1 MSNVDQAKKQI
12 LVCTRLVSFLAYAPD
27 DQSQMQLV
35 AVVVVVAVLATVVVV
50 VVVARNFYSVGKF
63 FCQRFDLISQANIQM
78 GGRAMG
84 KLTSGRRAQLHLL
97 HRESD

>member
-35 AVVVVVAVLATVVVV
+35 AVVVVVVVLATVVVD
-50 VVVARNFYSVGKF
+50 VARNFYSVGKF
-63 FCQRFDLISQANIQM
+63 FCQRFDLISQANTHM
-78 GGRAMG
+78 GGKG
-84 KLTSGRRAQLHLL
+84 KGETDQREEALASSSTSGK
-97 HRESD
+97 

>member
-35 AVVVVVAVLATVVVV
+35 AVVVVVLATVVV

-63 FCQRFDLISQANIQM
+63 FCQRFDLISQANTD
-78 GGRAMG
+78 GRKG
-84 KLTSGRRAQLHLL
+84 KGKTDQWEEASASSSTLGK
-97 HRESD
+97 

>member
-35 AVVVVVAVLATVVVV
+35 AVVVVVVVLATVVIV

-63 FCQRFDLISQANIQM
+63 FCQRFDLISQANTH
-78 GGRAMG
+78 GGKG
-84 KLTSGRRAQLHLL
+84 KGETDQREESSASSSTSGK
-97 HRESD
+97 

>member
-35 AVVVVVAVLATVVVV
+35 AVVVLATVVV

-63 FCQRFDLISQANIQM
+63 FCQRFDLISQANTH
-78 GGRAMG
+78 GREG
-84 KLTSGRRAQLHLL
+84 
-97 HRESD
+97 

>member
-35 AVVVVVAVLATVVVV
+35 AVVVVVLATVVVV
-50 VVVARNFYSVGKF
+50 DVVARNFYSVGKF
-63 FCQRFDLISQANIQM
+63 FCQRFDLISQANTQM
-78 GGRAMG
+78 GGRARG
-84 KLTSGRRAQLHLL
+84 KLTSGRRPQLHLL
-97 HRESD
+97 LRESD

>member
-35 AVVVVVAVLATVVVV
+35 AVVVVA
-50 VVVARNFYSVGKF
+50 VVARNFYSVGKF
-63 FCQRFDLISQANIQM
+63 FCQRFDLISQANTH
-78 GGRAMG
+78 GGKG
-84 KLTSGRRAQLHLL
+84 KGETGQREESSASSSTSGK
-97 HRESD
+97 

>member
-35 AVVVVVAVLATVVVV
+35 AVVVVAVVLATVVVV
-50 VVVARNFYSVGKF
+50 DVARNFYSVGKF
-63 FCQRFDLISQANIQM
+63 FCQRFDLISQANTHE
-78 GGRAMG
+78 G
-84 KLTSGRRAQLHLL
+84 KSNGETDQREEESSASSSTSGK
-97 HRESD
+97 

>member
-35 AVVVVVAVLATVVVV
+35 AVVVLVTA

-63 FCQRFDLISQANIQM
+63 FCQRFDLISQVNTD
-78 GGRAMG
+78 GGKG
-84 KLTSGRRAQLHLL
+84 KGEASASSSTSGK
-97 HRESD
+97 

>member
-35 AVVVVVAVLATVVVV
+35 AVVVVVVVLATVVV

-63 FCQRFDLISQANIQM
+63 FCQRFDLISQANTQM
-78 GGRAMG
+78 GGRARG
-84 KLTSGRRAQLHLL
+84 KLTSGRRPQLHLL

>member
-35 AVVVVVAVLATVVVV
+35 AVVVVLATAV

-63 FCQRFDLISQANIQM
+63 FCQRFDLISQTNTDGARAR
-78 GGRAMG
+78 GRP
-84 KLTSGRRAQLHLL
+84 QLRLL
-97 HRESD
+97 LRESD